1 MTIEAI
7 SGIAAPAASAL
18 ELSDRTTTASV
29 DFSSVLGN
37 GLQTLNTNLNAS
49 DQVLRSMAAGED
61 VPLHDVMITMERAQL
76 SLQFA
81 VEVRNRLLE
90 AYQQLTQMQL

>member
-7 SGIAAPAASAL
+7 SGIAAPAASAR

-49 DQVLRSMAAGED
+49 DQALRSLAAGED

>member
-7 SGIAAPAASAL
+7 SGIAASASPAL
-18 ELSDRTTTASV
+18 EMGGRNATSSV

-49 DQVLRSMAAGED
+49 DQALRRMAAGEEI
-61 VPLHDVMITMERAQL
+61 PLHDVMITMERAQL
-76 SLQFA
+76 NLQFA